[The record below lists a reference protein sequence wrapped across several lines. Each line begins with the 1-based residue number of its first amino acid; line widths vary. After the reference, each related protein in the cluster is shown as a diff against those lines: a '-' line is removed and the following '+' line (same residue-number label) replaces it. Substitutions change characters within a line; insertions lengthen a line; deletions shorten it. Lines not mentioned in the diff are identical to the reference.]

1 MTPAKTYDVALSKT
15 DGTTRVELT
24 LRHQADGSASYKS
37 GLTSFLPPRAPSGD
51 ASYQQVDPTVGLIW
65 PMSSWHGGCLQ
76 DTDREF
82 GQGHRYGYTDG
93 VLAIFKNELSL
104 GYQQEDVDIIVKNGR
119 FEGSVTTG
127 WTGTNSTLSVSTSAQ
142 TGVGALRMTMTSAAG
157 AVSQT
162 HLGSAVPFQGRSI
175 TLTAG
180 AKRVSG
186 SGTLTLRLRDSVGQ
200 TDGTAVSSTSY
211 TQAQVTRTMDATAT
225 AVYFEAI
232 GSVSGDVWDI
242 DDISVI
248 PNGGVAFDSEPQEFG
263 DALYVACGRTIL
275 KWSETN
281 LIFEVVYFD
290 ATEAVTSLAIY
301 SVTTTNYIIAGRG
314 ASANYKLSTN
324 GTTYTDPT
332 TPSGNAS
339 LAQFLVRARNA
350 SGDMALVKTRG
361 TSVSVTTDP
370 TNTAN
375 WGTEI
380 AVGEGSRSITSAFSA
395 ADTLVIGKEDGL
407 FTYDRTTNKFKDMS
421 PELNMFPDSAMFKN
435 ALARSNSIYA
445 TGANRAFWRIPAD
458 PSSVTSPAD
467 WADLS
472 HLFRSAEFAG
482 FGGRVSAMCQD
493 TNNIFVAIPDD
504 RALTLASFPYTFPFA
519 FATSGILQDINI
531 LALRVQGGE
540 GQRVASTVVPHTISI
555 VKLTAVTKAQ
565 RFKDDTNGR
574 SSLFMFGSYT
584 NNAITGLYQKEPR
597 AIRLAMPVE
606 NEHPSLVA
614 TRRLRTS
621 GKVYTSFM
629 DWGFPDQAKAAVR
642 LVANTRNTDADQTIT
657 VYYKTDGSTTDD
669 SLGWTLFGTGVIND
683 SGIITLAAPL
693 SSPITFRRIR
703 FRLDFSIPSSDTD
716 SPRLTSLVFHAV
728 FAPMNYLHWEIA
740 CALPDAR
747 MKRAGVSGAI
757 STTPQTKIMSRVN
770 TLRQQPFILFTDS
783 DGVQYYVRIA
793 NRSLV
798 PTSTRAK
805 RPQGGSRET
814 EWGLDLALTEVLTS

>member
-1 MTPAKTYDVALSKT
+1 MALSKT

-24 LRHQADGSASYKS
+24 LRHQADGTASYKS

-65 PMSSWHGGCLQ
+65 PVSSWHGGCLQ

-119 FEGSVTTG
+119 FEGGVTTG
-127 WTGTNSTLSVSTSAQ
+127 WAGTNCALTVSTSAQ
-142 TGVGALRMTMTSAAG
+142 TGVGALRMTMSSSAG
-157 AVSQT
+157 TVSQT
-162 HLGSAVPFQGRSI
+162 YLGSAVPFRGRPI
-175 TLTAG
+175 TLVA
-180 AKRVSG
+180 AVRRVSG
-186 SGTLTLRLRDSVGQ
+186 SGTLALRLRDSVGQ
-200 TDGTAVSSTSY
+200 VDSTAVSSASY
-211 TQAQVTRTMDATAT
+211 VQAQVTRTMDATAT
-225 AVYFEAI
+225 AIYFEAV

-248 PNGGVAFDSEPQEFG
+248 PNGGVDFDSEPQEFG

-290 ATEAVTSLAIY
+290 AADAVTSLAIY
-301 SVTTTNYIIAGRG
+301 SVATTNYIIAGRG
-314 ASANYKLSTN
+314 ASANYILSTD

-339 LAQFLVRARNA
+339 RAQFLVRARNA

-380 AVGEGSRSITSAFSA
+380 AVGEGSRSITSALSA

-407 FTYDRTTNKFKDMS
+407 FTYDRATNKFRDMS

-458 PSSVTSPAD
+458 LSSVTSPAD

-472 HLFRSAEFAG
+472 HMFRSAEFTG

-493 TNNIFVAIPDD
+493 TNNIFVAIPND
-504 RALTLASFPYTFPFA
+504 RALTLASFAYTFPFA
-519 FATSGILQDINI
+519 FSTTGILQDINI
-531 LALRVQGGE
+531 LVLRVQGGE
-540 GQRVASTVVPHTISI
+540 GGREAVVPHTIAT

-565 RFKDDTNGR
+565 RFKDDANGR
-574 SSLFMFGSYT
+574 SSLFLFGSYT
-584 NNAITGLYQKEPR
+584 NNAITGSYTKEPR

-621 GKVYTSFM
+621 GKAYTSFM
-629 DWGFPDQAKAAVR
+629 DWGFPDQAKTAVR

-657 VYYKTDGSTTDD
+657 VYYKADGSTTDD
-669 SLGWTLFGTGVIND
+669 SLGWTLFGTTGLIND
-683 SGIITLAAPL
+683 SGTVTLAAPL

-703 FRLDFSIPSSDTD
+703 FRLDFSIPSSSTD
-716 SPRLTSLVFHAV
+716 SPRLTGLVFHAV

-757 STTPQTKIMSRVN
+757 STTPQAQIMSRVN

-798 PTSTRAK
+798 PTATRAK